1 MSEGS
6 ELLELQ
12 EADYKLLRQRKQ
24 LEELPER
31 AQLAEIEAKRV
42 EVQKKSEQVIRMRA
56 ESEQE
61 TDRLQNEGSELRAKM
76 AEVQQLIAQSS
87 DYREVAALS
96 KEIEGLAKRAEK
108 ADYEYL
114 KTGERCEQI
123 CDVQAQAEQ
132 ALSALSKRHD
142 ELLTQLEEQK
152 KLLLDQARGIKDKR
166 DELVKNISRELLER
180 YDRAVAAK
188 NGVGAAYLEGDHC
201 SGCRVQLTDGQL
213 AKLRKESEIAT
224 CPYCHRLLV
233 MLDIGKR

>member
-12 EADYKLLRQRKQ
+12 EADYKLLRLRKQ

-87 DYREVAALS
+87 DNRAVAALS
-96 KEIEGLAKRAEK
+96 
-108 ADYEYL
+108 
-114 KTGERCEQI
+114 
-123 CDVQAQAEQ
+123 
-132 ALSALSKRHD
+132 
-142 ELLTQLEEQK
+142 
-152 KLLLDQARGIKDKR
+152 
-166 DELVKNISRELLER
+166 
-180 YDRAVAAK
+180 
-188 NGVGAAYLEGDHC
+188 
-201 SGCRVQLTDGQL
+201 
-213 AKLRKESEIAT
+213 
-224 CPYCHRLLV
+224 
-233 MLDIGKR
+233 